1 MVENQDL
8 MVESAAIAL
17 ESVGIGV
24 RFLNSSYADRD
35 GNVTAIVVELTD
47 LKVGF

>member
-1 MVENQDL
+1 MSNEEL
-8 MVESAAIAL
+8 MMESAIVAL
-17 ESVGIGV
+17 ENVGIGV